1 MPILSN
7 YLEDMDELKEKIQ
20 NESNVILEA
29 IDLNHLLSLSKDD
42 KIEYVKDLLFDFWEI
57 QEDEIKKAMKMGEDK
72 AKNIL
77 RQI

>member
-20 NESNVILEA
+20 NESDIILKA
-29 IDLNHLLSLSKDD
+29 IDLNHLLSLSKYE
-42 KIEYVKDLLFDFWEI
+42 KIEYVKELLFDFWEI